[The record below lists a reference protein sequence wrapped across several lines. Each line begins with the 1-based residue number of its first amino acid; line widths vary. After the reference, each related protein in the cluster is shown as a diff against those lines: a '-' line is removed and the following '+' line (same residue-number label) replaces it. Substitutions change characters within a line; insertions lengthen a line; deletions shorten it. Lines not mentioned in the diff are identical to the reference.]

1 MKKVEDGSTKE
12 NVLSGLPGMLPFP
25 PYYWW
30 EAGAMFGQLIDYW
43 YYTND
48 TTYNQLVIDGI
59 QAQIGIDKNFVRL
72 IFLEDSM
79 RCGYDSVRG
88 VRRRWRVTKDS
99 KDTSNQR

>member
-1 MKKVEDGSTKE
+1 
-12 NVLSGLPGMLPFP
+12 MLPFP

-48 TTYNQLVIDGI
+48 TTYNQLIIDGI

-72 IFLEDSM
+72 F
-79 RCGYDSVRG
+79 
-88 VRRRWRVTKDS
+88 
-99 KDTSNQR
+99 